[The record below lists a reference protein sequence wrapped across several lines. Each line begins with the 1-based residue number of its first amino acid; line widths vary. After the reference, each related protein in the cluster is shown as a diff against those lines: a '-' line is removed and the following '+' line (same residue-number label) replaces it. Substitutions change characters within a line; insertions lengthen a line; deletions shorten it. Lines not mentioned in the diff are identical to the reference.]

1 MPEKALRTEANEETM
16 SFTLWFTGLSGAGKS
31 TLSRKVYYELRR
43 RGLAAELLDGDLIRN
58 NFGQELGF
66 SKKDRDINV
75 RRIGFVSHLLSKHDV
90 ISVVAA
96 IAPYREAREANRA
109 LIGDYVEVFVN
120 CPLEVTEKRDPK
132 GLYAR
137 ARTGEISNF
146 TGVSDPYEAPPSPEI
161 EVFTDRES
169 VEDCYCRILEVLERS
184 GRIPA
189 VTERPLCLDA
199 EREEAIWRNRLAD
212 LGFAKGCLKS

>member
-1 MPEKALRTEANEETM
+1 M

-75 RRIGFVSHLLSKHDV
+75 RRIGFVSHLLNKHGV

-96 IAPYREAREANRA
+96 IAPYQDARQANRK
-109 LIGDYVEVFVN
+109 LIEDYVEAFVN

-132 GLYAR
+132 GLYAK
-137 ARTGEISNF
+137 ARTGEIPHF
-146 TGVSDPYEAPPSPEI
+146 TGVSDPYEAPELPEI
-161 EVFTDRES
+161 EIRTDRDS
-169 VEDCYCRILEVLERS
+169 VEGCYCQIIRSLERS

-189 VTERPLCLDA
+189 VPDCVLFPDA
-199 EREEAIWRNRLAD
+199 ELEEANWRNRLAD
-212 LGFAKGCLKS
+212 LGFAKGGLKG